1 MSFTNYELVLLDNL
15 IYLEKILEY
24 KDGRRQDGDY
34 SIESMI
40 NRLLSGDIDNCW
52 KDELK
57 EDQSDDNPGQCL
69 LHAILVT
76 ITASIYYIA
85 ASLHKNGAKAQLI

>member
-1 MSFTNYELVLLDNL
+1 MTLNNYQLGLLDNL
-15 IYLEKILEY
+15 IYLGKIA
-24 KDGRRQDGDY
+24 KMRDGELVSKMVDD
-34 SIESMI
+34 
-40 NRLLSGDIDNCW
+40 LLKGDIDNYW

-69 LHAILVT
+69 LYGILVT

-85 ASLHKNGAKAQLI
+85 ASLHKNGAKAQFI